1 MYKKDVRNIS
11 IELLESPSID
21 PSHFPPNHLCFQH
34 QPSDKWSGK
43 QTEISFNTEPQKLLG
58 EDKNT
63 LSINTNILLA
73 DGGDILNEAVSTAIS
88 IVKPQR
94 ILTNVLL
101 LEQKWPLY
109 CPQGSGMLRQ
119 QLLMMHS
126 IAWYYMVLL
135 GIVLYC
141 MELHHGI
148 GWYCMVLHGT
158 T

>member
-1 MYKKDVRNIS
+1 M
-11 IELLESPSID
+11 LESPSID

-88 IVKPQR
+88 IVKPRR

-101 LEQKWPLY
+101 LEQQILLAEIYISQYFPYICIWAFQTKGGSK
-109 CPQGSGMLRQ
+109 PQILQKTDKNNQCYRFTN
-119 QLLMMHS
+119 
-126 IAWYYMVLL
+126 
-135 GIVLYC
+135 
-141 MELHHGI
+141 
-148 GWYCMVLHGT
+148 T
-158 T
+158 TKRHK